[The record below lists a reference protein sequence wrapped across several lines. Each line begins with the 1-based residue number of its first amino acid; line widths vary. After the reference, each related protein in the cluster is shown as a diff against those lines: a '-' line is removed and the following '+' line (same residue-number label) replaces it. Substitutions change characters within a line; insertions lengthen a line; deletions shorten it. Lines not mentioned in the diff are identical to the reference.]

1 MMLAELYAIHFG
13 DLAGA
18 QRTIHEICA
27 QPDATPSDISVALHR
42 LADWQLKPGEN
53 PVGARDA
60 LEEIC
65 QRFPETH
72 LATMARQRINQLPS
86 SREALREQR
95 KGRTIHLPALT
106 DEIHEPAAQDS
117 EARRDQAA
125 AEANRCVEKLKQ
137 DPDNVPAREELARLF
152 AERLNRAEL
161 GIEQV
166 ELLLAIPG
174 QAPAKLAEWLG
185 LIAAW
190 QLRYRHN
197 TEAARNLLQR
207 LIREHP
213 QS

>member
-1 MMLAELYAIHFG
+1 M
-13 DLAGA
+13 AGA
-18 QRTIHEICA
+18 A
-27 QPDATPSDISVALHR
+27 A
-42 LADWQLKPGEN
+42 
-53 PVGARDA
+53 
-60 LEEIC
+60 
-65 QRFPETH
+65 
-72 LATMARQRINQLPS
+72 
-86 SREALREQR
+86 EALLQV
-95 KGRTIHLPALT
+95 T
-106 DEIHEPAAQDS
+106 
-117 EARRDQAA
+117 A

-174 QAPAKLAEWLG
+174 QAPDKVAEWLG
-185 LIAAW
+185 LMAAW

-213 QS
+213 QSVQAFAAQRHLKLLEVEEKLRALRRARG